1 MWSYPKNSIFLSQM
15 GMIFKGSNKRL
26 VVCFHSFTKIQN
38 YAMLLT
44 NIGVLIMQKFLIL
57 ILIFSSSLS
66 LAQFTGTQTS
76 THQHEATEQQ
86 KAADRIENA
95 NREQAL
101 KPNEKSK
108 PTTVDTSKWGI
119 DPNVQ
124 FQITNHLLGYSTIME
139 SEQTLTGVKITG
151 LVNFAYYNVKK
162 KEATTERSKA
172 RYVFGLES
180 PLYDFTNRFHFWG
193 GMGLTLGDAR
203 GLYVDLG
210 LEYQILSWFKIQG
223 GFNYN
228 SDGGTY
234 PQASL
239 GFVW

>member
-1 MWSYPKNSIFLSQM
+1 
-15 GMIFKGSNKRL
+15 
-26 VVCFHSFTKIQN
+26 
-38 YAMLLT
+38 
-44 NIGVLIMQKFLIL
+44 MQKMLSFIL
-57 ILIFSSSLS
+57 LFFSIQS
-66 LAQFTGTQTS
+66 LAQFTGTQNS

-86 KAADRIENA
+86 KADDRIENA

-101 KPNEKSK
+101 KPNQKST

-124 FQITNHLLGYSTIME
+124 FEITNHLFGYSTIME
-139 SEQTLTGVKITG
+139 SEQTLTGVKLTG
-151 LVNFAYYNVKK
+151 LVNIAYYNIKK
-162 KEATTERSKA
+162 KEPTTERNKS
-172 RYVFGLES
+172 RFVFGFET
-180 PLYDFTNRFHFWG
+180 PMYDFTNRFHFWG
-193 GMGLTLGDAR
+193 GLGLTLGDAK
-203 GLYVDLG
+203 GMYVDLG
-210 LEYQILSWFKIQG
+210 LEYQILSWFKVQG